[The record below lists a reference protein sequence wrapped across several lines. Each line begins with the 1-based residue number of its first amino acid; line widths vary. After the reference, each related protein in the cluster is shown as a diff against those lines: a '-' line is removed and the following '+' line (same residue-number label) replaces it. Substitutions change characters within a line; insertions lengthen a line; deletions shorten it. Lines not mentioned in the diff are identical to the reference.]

1 MHISDDVEDA
11 STTRYGRPCWYR
23 VEGVG
28 FKAINDAFIVRG
40 GIFQMIRKY
49 FRKEPFFADLIDLV
63 REVHQYPLLL
73 EIPHITLFAAG
84 FDSDRNQTTH

>member
-1 MHISDDVEDA
+1 MTDDIEDA
-11 STTRYGRPCWYR
+11 SITRYGRPCWYR

-28 FKAINDAFIVRG
+28 LNAINDAVIVRG

-63 REVHQYPLLL
+63 REVRQYPLPL
-73 EIPHITLFAAG
+73 EILHITPMAAG
-84 FDSDRNQTTH
+84 LVSDRNQTTR